1 MNIKKFFGL
10 LMIFAVA
17 IFAFTACS
25 SDDDDEKVGTFEYA
39 IGYPSF
45 MGDFEGMQ
53 KINDAFMQA
62 FGVTEKSFK
71 LTGTQSECNRKAKEY
86 AMKAQAALANEGSFG
101 ATVKFV
107 NVTTGELIHSFT
119 IEMDDNSTNPGHPRK
134 RIAYEF
140 RDWSITFKG
149 IKGCRVKIEYKKQSE
164 TNTVYK
170 LGFDGVIGSNE
181 ESIYLKSMVSSYHI
195 SVMCFRVSIW
205 DEKNKKIGSFETEY
219 KRGIWVF

>member
-10 LMIFAVA
+10 LMICAVA

-25 SDDDDEKVGTFEYA
+25 SDDDDEKTGTFEYA

-45 MGDFEGMQ
+45 AGDIVSDMQ
-53 KINDAFMQA
+53 KINNAFNQA
-62 FGVTEKSFK
+62 FGVTGNTFT

-119 IEMDDNSTNPGHPRK
+119 IEMDDNSLTPGHSRK

-149 IKGCRVKIEYKKQSE
+149 IKGCRVKIEYMNHSN
-164 TNTVYK
+164 TNLK
-170 LGFDGVIGSNE
+170 LGFDGVISSNE
-181 ESIYLKSMVSSYHI
+181 ESINLKSMVSPYHI
-195 SVMCFRVSIW
+195 SDMYFVVTGW
-205 DEKNKKIGSFETEY
+205 DENNNKIGSFVTEY
-219 KRGIWVF
+219 NKGIWVF